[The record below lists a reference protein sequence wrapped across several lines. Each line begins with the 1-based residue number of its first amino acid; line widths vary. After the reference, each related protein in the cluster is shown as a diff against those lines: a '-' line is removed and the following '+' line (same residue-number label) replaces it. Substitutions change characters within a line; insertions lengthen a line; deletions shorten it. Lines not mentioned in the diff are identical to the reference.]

1 MKKAAILASLALLS
15 LGAQSAMAQ
24 SYAPVYTGNVQ
35 ADVAPVQPAF
45 WGDVETKTLV
55 MEPGRGQFTLDKV
68 GMGDTVQLTLVNT
81 SNLPMR
87 FETTQRLGREHEWV
101 VPAHSSKIVSYRFN
115 NPLND
120 EVKFMV
126 SADPTAALALQA
138 QQMTAPVATNY
149 TTTTTRTSET
159 FVQPAPVVAPAP
171 FEPAPVATER
181 TVTESRATV
190 RGFW

>member
-1 MKKAAILASLALLS
+1 MKKAAVLATLALLS

-35 ADVAPVQPAF
+35 ADVAPAQPAF

-55 MEPGRGQFTLDKV
+55 MEPGRGQFSLDNV
-68 GMGDTVQLTLVNT
+68 GMGDVVQLTLVNT

-87 FETTQRLGREHEWV
+87 FETTQRLGREHEWI
-101 VPAHSSKIVSYRFN
+101 VPARSTKIVSYRFN
-115 NPLND
+115 NPVND

-138 QQMTAPVATNY
+138 QQMAPVASSV
-149 TTTTTRTSET
+149 TTTTQTSET
-159 FVQPAPVVAPAP
+159 FVQPAPVVTPYQ
-171 FEPAPVATER
+171 PAPVATGR